1 MKSTE
6 SKTKLITAAVE
17 QYLNK
22 TINIKRKNKILIGFS
37 SGPDSTALLDILWK
51 LSSGYNLEIITAYF
65 NHALRESDVLEKEM
79 QRGLE
84 NCRLRNINLI
94 KGFDDGSIK
103 AETEEL
109 GTEGAARKYRY
120 RFLKKVFTDHNCDY
134 IAMGHNLDDQIE
146 TVVMRLF
153 SGCGAS
159 GLKGIPPVNEE
170 IIRPLISVSKKD
182 ILEYLDENCIEYS
195 FDKSN
200 DDESYLRNR
209 IRNSLLPE
217 AGKIFPG
224 FEKSVLFLSEKMQMT
239 DNYIKNETEKNI
251 KWTAVEEG
259 FKTDFNNFFSMPE
272 IIRLESMYSAIDR
285 IFREDEKRIPYS
297 FIKPVLQQEG
307 GVRNSSVY
315 LEGYGIRLFRT
326 GKELFLKKITER
338 LKEKPLTVMLEDKK
352 SIYPIYKNRY
362 ICIEEKHISECG
374 KTDLWINP
382 LYVNGNL
389 CIRFRENGDRIALKG
404 GSKKIKKLLSEMG
417 IQKDLK
423 DRIPLLCDD
432 KGILA
437 VMGSAYGYRDR
448 ISERI
453 YSRESEN
460 SKVIIFRI
468 RQV

>member
-1 MKSTE
+1 
-6 SKTKLITAAVE
+6 
-17 QYLNK
+17 
-22 TINIKRKNKILIGFS
+22 
-37 SGPDSTALLDILWK
+37 
-51 LSSGYNLEIITAYF
+51 
-65 NHALRESDVLEKEM
+65 
-79 QRGLE
+79 
-84 NCRLRNINLI
+84 
-94 KGFDDGSIK
+94 
-103 AETEEL
+103 
-109 GTEGAARKYRY
+109 
-120 RFLKKVFTDHNCDY
+120 
-134 IAMGHNLDDQIE
+134 MGHNLDDQIE

-153 SGCGAS
+153 SGSGAS
-159 GLKGIPPVNEE
+159 GLKGIPQVNEE

-182 ILEYLDENCIEYS
+182 ILEYLNENCITYS
-195 FDKSN
+195 FDESN
-200 DDESYLRNR
+200 NEEYYLRNR

-224 FEKSVLFLSEKMQMT
+224 FEKSVLLLSEKMQMT
-239 DNYIKNETEKNI
+239 ENYIKNETEKKI

-272 IIRLESMYSAIDR
+272 IIRLESLYRVIDR
-285 IFREDEKRIPYS
+285 IFREDERRIPYS
-297 FIKPVLQQEG
+297 FLKPVLQQDG

-326 GKELFLKKITER
+326 GKELYLKKITER

-382 LYVNGNL
+382 LYVHGNL
-389 CIRFRENGDRIALKG
+389 CIRFRVNGDRIALKG
-404 GSKKIKKLLSEMG
+404 GSKKIKKLFSEMG